1 MKRIL
6 FSVLAVTLFACSPTP
21 KPLTGITEKAEVT
34 NLSAGG
40 DKDEHG
46 CLAAAG
52 YTWSVLKN
60 DCIRAFEQHKL
71 MPTEQEGTAVLA
83 AFFLFN
89 ANETKAE
96 LFLPNEKKGTVL
108 QRSGTEGN
116 YVWKK
121 DDLELFSWK
130 GYVLK
135 KSGKTI
141 FHGQ

>member
-1 MKRIL
+1 MKLIL
-6 FSVLAVTLFACSPTP
+6 LSLLAVTLFACSATQ
-21 KPLTGITEKAEVT
+21 KPSTGTTEKADVT
-34 NLSAGG
+34 NLKAGG

-46 CLAAAG
+46 CIAAAG

-60 DCIRAFEQHKL
+60 DCVRAFDQHKL
-71 MPTEQEGTAVLA
+71 MPTEQQGTAVLA

-89 ANETKAE
+89 ADETKAE
-96 LFLPNEKKGTVL
+96 LFLPTEKTGIVL

-141 FHGQ
+141 FHGE

>member
-6 FSVLAVTLFACSPTP
+6 FSLLAVTLFGCSPTQ
-21 KPLTGITEKAEVT
+21 KPITGIPEKADVK
-34 NLSAGG
+34 NLKTGG

-46 CLAAAG
+46 CMASAG
-52 YTWSVLKN
+52 YSWSVLKN
-60 DCIRAFEQHKL
+60 DCIRTFDQHQL
-71 MPTEQEGTAVLA
+71 MPTESKGTAVLA

-89 ANETKAE
+89 ADETKAE
-96 LFLPNEKKGTVL
+96 LFLPTEKTGIVL

-130 GYVLK
+130 GYALK

-141 FHGQ
+141 FHGE